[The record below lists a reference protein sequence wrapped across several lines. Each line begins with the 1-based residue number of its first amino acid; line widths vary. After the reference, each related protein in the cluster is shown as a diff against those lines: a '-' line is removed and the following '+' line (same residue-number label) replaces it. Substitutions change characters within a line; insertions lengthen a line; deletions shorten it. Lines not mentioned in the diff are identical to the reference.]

1 LPKFKETSRYPTG
14 SIEHQIGV
22 RLMRRMKYFLEGYEK
37 KYGRPPTFEVIF
49 VKSVELAPEVADF
62 KTEYKK
68 MYDTYARIRRTS
80 NDIYDVFDEISH
92 VLFGGSVVVR
102 FSLDPT
108 LDVGYVDGYENRD
121 YTIKTPFSWFT
132 LLHEFVHIVLR
143 EVDYPDDERV
153 AYVIPSGIF
162 YDFKFYGK
170 RRSTLEDF
178 I

>member
-1 LPKFKETSRYPTG
+1 MPKFKETSRYPTE

-68 MYDTYARIRRTS
+68 MYDTYARVRRTS
-80 NDIYDVFDEISH
+80 NDIYDVFDELTLA
-92 VLFGGSVVVR
+92 LFGKDMVIR
-102 FSLDPT
+102 FSLEPD
-108 LDVGYVDGYENRD
+108 LDVGYVDGYENKD
-121 YTIKTPFSWFT
+121 YHIRTPFSWFT

-162 YDFKFYGK
+162 YDFKFHGK
-170 RRSTLEDF
+170 RRSTLEGF